1 MAGEKII
8 AVTGATGA
16 QGGGLARAILADKAG
31 GFKLRAITRKP
42 DSDNAKKLAA
52 AGAEVVVADLDDE
65 KSLAKA
71 FAGAYG
77 AYCLTNFWEHFSG
90 EKEYVQ
96 AGNLARAAKTAGIQ
110 HAVWSTF
117 EDTRKWVPL
126 TDNRMPTLQGK
137 YKVVHFDAK
146 AEANDLFIKAGVPT
160 TFFLTTFYWENLI
173 FFGLGPKKGPD
184 GKFAMTYPMGSAKLA
199 GIAVEDIGKAAYG
212 VFKRGKE
219 FIGKTIGITG
229 EHLTL
234 VQMAASVSKALGIEV
249 KYNEV
254 TPAVFR
260 SFGFPGAD
268 DVGNMFQIY
277 QEFEKPFA
285 AARPVE
291 FTKSLNPALL
301 TFDQWLAANKSR
313 IPLE

>member
-8 AVTGATGA
+8 AVTGSTGA
-16 QGGGLARAILADKAG
+16 QGGGLARAILADKSG

-42 DSDNAKKLAA
+42 DSENAKKLAA
-52 AGAEVVVADLDDE
+52 AGAEVVAADLDDE

-90 EKEYVQ
+90 EKEYVEG
-96 AGNLARAAKTAGIQ
+96 GNLARACKTAGVQ
-110 HAVWSTF
+110 HAIWSTF

-126 TDNRMPTLQGK
+126 SDNRMPTLQGK
-137 YKVVHFDAK
+137 YKVAHFDAK
-146 AEANDLFIKAGVPT
+146 AEANDLFTKAGVPT

-184 GKFAMTYPMGSAKLA
+184 GKYAMTYPMGNAKLA

-219 FIGKTIGITG
+219 FIGKTIGVTG

-234 VQMAASVSKALGIEV
+234 AQMTASVSKALGIEV

-277 QEFEKPFA
+277 MEFEKPFA

-291 FTKSLNPALL
+291 FTRSLNPALL

-313 IPLE
+313 IPLD